1 MRQLAL
7 TSHRLVCLKQQH
19 KGGNVVIKCEYG
31 LRPSEKEK
39 EKDREK
45 ESRRIITGVGKKSDR
60 EFVVFTVCAVF
71 LLLLFGPFRDS
82 MHP

>member
-1 MRQLAL
+1 M
-7 TSHRLVCLKQQH
+7 
-19 KGGNVVIKCEYG
+19 IKCEYG

-60 EFVVFTVCAVF
+60 EFVVFTVCDFF

>member
-60 EFVVFTVCAVF
+60 EFVVFTVCDFF